1 MTLLQL
7 RYISEVAKQGSFC
20 KAAQNLYVS
29 QPGVSKMVAALEKE
43 LGITI
48 FVRSA
53 SGITL
58 TAEGKRLLDAG
69 NRLLRDAD
77 HIANQFSQTS
87 PVRPES
93 FCVSSLHYSFVVD
106 AFTELLRRAES
117 PSQHYKIKI
126 CQSSDVLQHVMDL
139 ESEVGVLSA
148 GEHNRDYLTRV
159 LERSGLGF
167 HRLIRSNICAFL
179 HESHPLAEKAAL
191 TFSDLAPYPC
201 ITYELD
207 MDSPSIL
214 HEQFSI
220 STFYPKRV
228 VVVTGLYQSLEV
240 MVRCQGYDLGNG
252 IISPGNKRQGVVK
265 RPVEGLDAPVSIGW
279 VSRRGQA
286 LSAPALEFVKE
297 LDIYCRD
304 I

>member
-29 QPGVSKMVAALEKE
+29 QPGISKMVAALEKE
-43 LGITI
+43 LGIAI

-77 HIANQFSQTS
+77 HIAEQFSQDAPS
-87 PVRPES
+87 YPES

-106 AFTELLRRAES
+106 AFTELLRRARS
-117 PSQHYKIKI
+117 TSQHYKIHI
-126 CQSSDVLQHVMDL
+126 CQSPDVLQHVADL
-139 ESEVGVLSA
+139 ESEIGVLSA
-148 GEHNRDYLTRV
+148 GDHNREYLARV
-159 LERSGLGF
+159 LERSGLEF

-179 HESHPLAEKAAL
+179 HESHPLADKASL

-201 ITYELD
+201 IMYELD

-214 HEQFSI
+214 HEEFSI
-220 STFYPKRV
+220 SAFYPKRV

-252 IISPGNKRQGVVK
+252 VISPGNKRQGVIK

-279 VSRRGQA
+279 ICRRGQS
-286 LSAPALEFVKE
+286 LSAPAAEFVKALE
-297 LDIYCRD
+297 TYCRD